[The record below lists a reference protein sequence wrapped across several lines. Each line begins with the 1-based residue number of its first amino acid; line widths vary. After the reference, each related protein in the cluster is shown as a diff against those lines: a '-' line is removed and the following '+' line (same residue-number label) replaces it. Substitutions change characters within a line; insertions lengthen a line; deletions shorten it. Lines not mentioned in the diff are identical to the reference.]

1 MTGCRTGWRPLIGA
15 VVALAAGL
23 QMPIEAHSQS
33 AVGTIADNDS
43 IFVDG
48 KTFTVTPGKGKS
60 DASSQIKLLGARN
73 LGPGAL
79 IFRSGE
85 RLYIVDAPLQL
96 PRRDSDEQSVYV
108 GDQERPNRIQIVYEP
123 PKDPKLQ
130 MVYDRLKENQV
141 LETMQKILG
150 PLRLP
155 VDLTIKTKGCDA
167 LGAVAFYDSHD
178 SMPTVTV
185 CYELLQ
191 NIVRTTPAQEV
202 RPGITQHDAI
212 VGQFL
217 FWTLHET
224 GHAVFDIF
232 QVPLFGRE
240 EDAADQFA
248 GFLMLHF
255 GKDQARR
262 WVEGAAYSAQEFMKD
277 FGPTDNFSS
286 VHGLP
291 QQRFYNLLCLAYG
304 ADPVMFA
311 DVTNEM
317 MDKMANTGF
326 LPKRRAGN
334 CEYEF
339 QTFEHA
345 FRTEI
350 WPHVDHQMA
359 KTVMDTTWFPPPR
372 QRVSHN

>member
-1 MTGCRTGWRPLIGA
+1 MKGARTGSLIGA
-15 VVALAAGL
+15 VLGLAAGFQL
-23 QMPIEAHSQS
+23 LTEAHSQTP
-33 AVGTIADNDS
+33 VGTIADNDS

-48 KTFTVTPGKGKS
+48 KSFVVTHGKAKS
-60 DASSQIKLLGARN
+60 ASAAQIKALGARE

-79 IFRSGE
+79 IFRSGN
-85 RLYIVDAPLQL
+85 RLYMVDTPLL
-96 PRRDSDEQSVYV
+96 LSSPDPNGRDVYV
-108 GDQERPNRIQIVYEP
+108 GDQARPDRIRITYEP
-123 PKDPKLQ
+123 PTDPKLL
-130 MVYDRLKENQV
+130 MLYERLTQYQV
-141 LETMQKILG
+141 LETMQQILS

-155 VDLTIKTKGCDA
+155 VDLTIKTKGCDK
-167 LGAVAFYDSHD
+167 LGAVAWYDTPN
-178 SMPTVTV
+178 SMPTVTM

-191 NIVRTTPAQEV
+191 NIIRTTTAEEV
-202 RPGITQHDAI
+202 RPGVTRHDAI

-232 QVPLFGRE
+232 HVPLFGRE

-248 GFLMLHF
+248 AYLMLHF

-262 WVEGAAYSAQEFMKD
+262 WIEGAAYSAEEFGKD
-277 FGPTDNFSS
+277 FGPIDNYAS

-291 QQRFYNLLCLAYG
+291 QQRFYNLLCMAYG

-311 DVTNEM
+311 DVAQHM
-317 MDKMANTGF
+317 MDKMTNQGF
-326 LPKRRAGN
+326 LPNRRAGN

-339 QTFEHA
+339 QMFDHA

-350 WPHVDHQMA
+350 SPHIDHERA
-359 KTVMDTTWFPPPR
+359 RAVLDTTWFPPPR
-372 QRVSHN
+372 ERVSHN